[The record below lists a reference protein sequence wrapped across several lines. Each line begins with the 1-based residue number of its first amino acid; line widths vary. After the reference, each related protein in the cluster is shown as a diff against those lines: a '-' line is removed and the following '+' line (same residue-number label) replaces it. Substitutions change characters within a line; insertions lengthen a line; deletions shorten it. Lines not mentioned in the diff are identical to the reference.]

1 MRVGLAI
8 ALLWIVAACMPAP
21 APTAT
26 TSSPSLAP
34 TDLASASRV
43 SRFMGSPT
51 MSTDRPRSSTDAR
64 CRSAVSI
71 EGTGP
76 AVAVNAEVRGCF
88 LGAYRDGTGAE
99 YASIQMTIEGD
110 PIATIMRTLSGGGVE
125 LLIDST
131 QDQYGED
138 HWRRITCRTIVI
150 DPRRSSAPTDATRAH
165 SSKVASNA
173 LDGGVDMLADSMLV
187 TTVAVTDLD
196 QAKAFY
202 RDRLG
207 LRLLD
212 EQPFAIRFGAGK
224 GTQVSVRR
232 GQPNVDR
239 RSATSRSTTSRPSF
253 AS

>member
-43 SRFMGSPT
+43 AGSWLPPWT
-51 MSTDRPRSSTDAR
+51 TPDGPAAIVNRAPLPF
-64 CRSAVSI
+64 CGV
-71 EGTGP
+71 EQGTGP

-150 DPRRSSAPTDATRAH
+150 DPRQIFGPDGCDEG
-165 SSKVASNA
+165 A
-173 LDGGVDMLADSMLV
+173 LI
-187 TTVAVTDLD
+187 
-196 QAKAFY
+196 Q
-202 RDRLG
+202 
-207 LRLLD
+207 
-212 EQPFAIRFGAGK
+212 
-224 GTQVSVRR
+224 
-232 GQPNVDR
+232 
-239 RSATSRSTTSRPSF
+239 
-253 AS
+253 